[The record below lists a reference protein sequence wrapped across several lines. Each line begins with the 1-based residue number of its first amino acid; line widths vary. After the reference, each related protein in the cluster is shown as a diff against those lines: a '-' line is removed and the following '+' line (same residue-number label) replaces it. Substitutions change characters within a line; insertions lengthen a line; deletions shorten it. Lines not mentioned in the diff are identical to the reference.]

1 MSAAIITA
9 AVPIVKSIVSHFAS
23 GTKAAAKGVASAASG
38 RAALVVVA
46 IWCYPFISSFIPFL
60 QPFTIKGF
68 AVIENLP
75 AWYTDYFIGISV
87 AYVGAHEI
95 RRGVTKHG

>member
-23 GTKAAAKGVASAASG
+23 GTKKTAGALASAASG
-38 RAALVVVA
+38 RAGLAIVC

-60 QPFTIKGF
+60 QPYTITGF
-68 AVIENLP
+68 EVIDTLP
-75 AWYTDYFIGISV
+75 AWYTDYFVGISV

-95 RRGVTKHG
+95 RRGITKG